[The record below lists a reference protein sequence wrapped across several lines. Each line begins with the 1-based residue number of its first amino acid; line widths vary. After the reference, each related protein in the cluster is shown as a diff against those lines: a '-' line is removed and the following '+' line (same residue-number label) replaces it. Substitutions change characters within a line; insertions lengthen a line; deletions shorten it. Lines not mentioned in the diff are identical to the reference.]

1 MSMRHNSDFL
11 VTVNRK
17 SLQIKYSIKLADVYR
32 TQLRKVKTFEDLD
45 SLISGIDLENGFLAF
60 AKENGVVP
68 KAGEWDRS
76 KEFIITQLKG
86 LFGRY
91 SVLDDKAF
99 YPYVLRIDN
108 VVQSILNMG
117 NN

>member
-1 MSMRHNSDFL
+1 MYIDDLCVDETLRGQH
-11 VTVNRK
+11 VGK
-17 SLQIKYSIKLADVYR
+17 
-32 TQLRKVKTFEDLD
+32 QLYDYV
-45 SLISGIDLENGFLAF
+45 LAF